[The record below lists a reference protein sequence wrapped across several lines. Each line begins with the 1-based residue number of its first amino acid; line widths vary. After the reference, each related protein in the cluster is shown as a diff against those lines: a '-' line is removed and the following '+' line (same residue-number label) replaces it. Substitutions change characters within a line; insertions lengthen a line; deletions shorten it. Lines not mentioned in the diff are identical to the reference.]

1 MFRDCPMSVFLD
13 RHVEKKS
20 QLIHFSWLCIDPGP
34 ITVLFQ
40 LSTFQIL
47 CTVCFQAETYVC
59 CEAKDILVV
68 KYCKHSNS

>member
-1 MFRDCPMSVFLD
+1 MFMDCPMSVLLD
-13 RHVEKKS
+13 RHMEKKS
-20 QLIHFSWLCIDPGP
+20 QLIHFSDFALTLCIDPGP

-59 CEAKDILVV
+59 CEAKERQTFQQ
-68 KYCKHSNS
+68 